1 MELVH
6 DLPAGMTDWI
16 AAVGGGEITAL
27 TRHVARRE
35 AWVVDVTRPDGTV
48 LEGFL
53 RLERDP
59 QPGNPWSLEKEARIV
74 EALGRSPVP
83 VPALHGWNADL
94 TCALFA
100 RDPGRADL
108 DKVDDSAE
116 QRAVMEDFMQVV
128 GRLHNLDLDELGLDD
143 VMAARPVTPKECA
156 LGELD
161 LILEQ
166 WKAFLA
172 GYTDPLLTFGVEWLR
187 RSVPASVARVSLV
200 QGDTGPVNFMFRD
213 GRVSAVIDWEWGHF
227 GDPMEDLGNI
237 CVREFWNPSGGLKGL
252 FELYAE
258 SSGIPYSRDAVL
270 YYRVQQNVRGMIP
283 IHFVTVNAHP
293 RESIA
298 WYLAYRY
305 VGDRATCE
313 AIAEAMGI
321 AIERPDMPDRGGDDA
336 GSDILADA
344 ARYALEHDV
353 RPDVNGAFAR
363 SRLDDVSV
371 LVQCMDRRRRFG
383 AALEKIEC
391 DEIGA
396 LLGRRPRSSAA
407 GLRAVD
413 AAIRRRR
420 VDDGAV
426 LRYLAR
432 KAYRD
437 EWLHAPAVSLY
448 PARAWSAID

>member
-1 MELVH
+1 MALVH
-6 DLPAGMTDWI
+6 DLPAGTIDWI
-16 AAVGGGEITAL
+16 EQVGGGEITAL
-27 TRHVARRE
+27 DRHVARRE
-35 AWVVDVTRPDGTV
+35 AWVVDVTRSDGSV

-74 EALGRSPVP
+74 EALGRTSVP
-83 VPALHGWNADL
+83 VPALYGWNPEL

-108 DKVDDSAE
+108 DKMTDAAE
-116 QRAVMEDFMQVV
+116 QRAVMEDFIRVV
-128 GRLHNLDLDELGLDD
+128 GRLHNLDIDALDIDD
-143 VMAARPVTPKECA
+143 VMAPRPTTPRACA

-166 WKAFLA
+166 WKGFLA
-172 GYTDPLLTFGVEWLR
+172 GYADPLLTFGVEWLR
-187 RSVPASVARVSLV
+187 RNVPTAVTLVSLV
-200 QGDTGPVNFMFRD
+200 QGDTGPVNFLFRD

-258 SSGIPYSRDAVL
+258 WSGIPYSRDAVL

-293 RESIA
+293 RESVA

-313 AIAEAMGI
+313 AIAEAMGV
-321 AIERPDMPDRGGDDA
+321 AIQRPDLPDEDGA
-336 GSDILADA
+336 ASDILADA
-344 ARYALEHDV
+344 AQYAIANDVMPAVDTAFAQSRLHDV
-353 RPDVNGAFAR
+353 E
-363 SRLDDVSV
+363 V
-371 LVQCMDRRRRFG
+371 LVQCIDRRRRFG
-383 AALEKIEC
+383 AALERIEC
-391 DEIGA
+391 DEIGG
-396 LLGRRPRSSAA
+396 LLGRRPRSLTS
-407 GLRAVD
+407 GLMSLE
-413 AAIRRRR
+413 AAIRRGRL
-420 VDDGAV
+420 DDAAV
-426 LRYLAR
+426 LSYLAR
-432 KAYRD
+432 KAYRE

-448 PARAWSAID
+448 PARAWSPID